1 MICDAHA
8 HLDEEE
14 YGDDVPEIVDR
25 AKAAG
30 LKRILVVGMLGHDVD
45 KAADLVSRENFM
57 HLAVG
62 VHPHDA
68 DKVGPDWEK
77 ELNYWLDQPKT
88 VGLGEIGLDFF
99 RDWSPKADQERMFV
113 RQLHLARERDLPVI
127 IHDREAHRETMDFIR
142 SEGAGLR
149 GMFHCFSGDVDLA
162 RQVLDLGFYISIP
175 GPVTFPKA
183 DVTRAAA
190 AYVPLD
196 RLLVETDCPYLTPVP
211 HRGKRNEPA
220 YVVHTAEF
228 IAQLRGDDYQEFARA
243 TTTNLETL
251 FGLGDKVC

>member
-8 HLDEEE
+8 HLDREE
-14 YGDDVPEIVDR
+14 YGDEVPEIVQR

-30 LKRILVVGMLGHDVD
+30 LKRILAVGMLGHDVD
-45 KAADLVSRENFM
+45 RVAELVRQESFI

-68 DKVGPDWEK
+68 DKVGIDWEN
-77 ELNYWLDQPKT
+77 ELKYWLDQPKT

-99 RDWSPKADQERMFV
+99 RDWSPRADQERLFI
-113 RQLHLARERDLPVI
+113 RQLRLAKERDLPII
-127 IHDREAHRETMDFIR
+127 IHDREAHRQTVDLIR

-162 RQVLDLGFYISIP
+162 RQVLDMGFYVSIP

-183 DVTRAAA
+183 DETRAVA

-220 YVVHTAEF
+220 YVVHTAKF
-228 IAQLRGDDYQEFARA
+228 IAQLRGDDYETFAQA
-243 TTTNLETL
+243 TTANLETL
-251 FGLGDKVC
+251 FNLGDEVC